1 MYTVGSLFA
10 GIGGLEL
17 GLEATGKFKTVWQ
30 VERDPYATKVLKKH
44 WPDVPR
50 HDDVCTFPPETGKWD
65 CDLICGGFPCQDISF
80 AGKGAGL
87 AGERS
92 GLFYEGIRII
102 DRLRPR
108 WVLLENVTA
117 LLVRGLD
124 DVLREL
130 AKIGYNAEWHCVPAA
145 AIGAHHRRDRIFIMA
160 NAARVGRDRR
170 RETGN
175 VFKTDG
181 RQIGQMCAKS
191 SGTSATTAYLANTN
205 GAGLE
210 GHRETG
216 SARQVR
222 TQKALSVYRSRTRGQ
237 WASIAD
243 VCRVANGVSDRI
255 HRIRCLGNAVVPQ
268 VAQFMGEIILDRMGE
283 NERIH

>member
-50 HDDVCTFPPETGKWD
+50 HDDVCTFPPATGKWD

-117 LLVRGLD
+117 LLIRGLD

-130 AKIGYNAEWHCVPAA
+130 AQIGYNAEWHCVPAA
-145 AIGAHHRRDRIFIMA
+145 AIGARHRRDRIFIMA
-160 NAARVGRDRR
+160 NTDDSRGGTSKRKTNKDGAPVIQGR
-170 RETGN
+170 EE
-175 VFKTDG
+175 
-181 RQIGQMCAKS
+181 QSQPKS
-191 SGTSATTAYLANTN
+191 SGQREDVANAN
-205 GAGLE
+205 GRRLQGSSQKPISRIPQLQRKLKGVCE
-210 GHRETG
+210 GF
-216 SARQVR
+216 
-222 TQKALSVYRSRTRGQ
+222 RGQ
-237 WASIAD
+237 WSIEPDVGRMAD
-243 VCRVANGVSDRI
+243 GVPSRI

-283 NERIH
+283 NEWIH

>member
-50 HDDVCTFPPETGKWD
+50 HDDVCTFPPEAGKWD

-87 AGERS
+87 DGERS

-108 WVLLENVTA
+108 WVLLENVAA

-130 AKIGYNAEWHCVPAA
+130 AQIGYNAEWHCVPAA
-145 AIGAHHRRDRIFIMA
+145 AVGAPHRRDRIFIIGHMA
-160 NAARVGRDRR
+160 DTVRD
-170 RETGN
+170 
-175 VFKTDG
+175 
-181 RQIGQMCAKS
+181 
-191 SGTSATTAYLANTN
+191 
-205 GAGLE
+205 GLQ

-216 SARQVR
+216 
-222 TQKALSVYRSRTRGQ
+222 KAGQ
-237 WASIAD
+237 ASIQRAFILYRGTPRPQWPIGAG
-243 VCRVANGVSDRI
+243 VCRTANGVPDRI

-268 VAQFMGEIILDRMGE
+268 VAQFMGEIILERMGE

>member
-1 MYTVGSLFA
+1 MYKVGSLFA

-30 VERDPYATKVLKKH
+30 VERDSYATKVLKKH
-44 WPDVPR
+44 WPDVPK
-50 HDDVCTFPPETGKWD
+50 HDDVCTFPPEAGNWD

-87 AGERS
+87 AGQRS

-117 LLVRGLD
+117 LLIRGLD

-130 AKIGYNAEWHCVPAA
+130 AEIGYDAQWHCVPAA
-145 AIGAHHRRDRIFIMA
+145 AVGAHHRRDRIFIIGNMA
-160 NAARVGRDRR
+160 NA
-170 RETGN
+170 
-175 VFKTDG
+175 
-181 RQIGQMCAKS
+181 
-191 SGTSATTAYLANTN
+191 N
-205 GAGLE
+205 GANGPTSKIGMDKNRPQKSKKRE
-210 GHRETG
+210 GG
-216 SARQVR
+216 DNW
-222 TQKALSVYRSRTRGQ
+222 TQFGRCSTIMAKAKRNL
-237 WASIAD
+237 
-243 VCRVANGVSDRI
+243 CRVRSERGGAQWGVEPQICRMANGVPDRI

-283 NERIH
+283 NEWIH